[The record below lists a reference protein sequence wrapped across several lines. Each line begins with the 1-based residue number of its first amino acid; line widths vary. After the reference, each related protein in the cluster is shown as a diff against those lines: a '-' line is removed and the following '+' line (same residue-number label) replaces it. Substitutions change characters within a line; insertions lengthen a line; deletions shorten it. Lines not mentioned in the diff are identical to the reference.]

1 MTNSLKN
8 CYLFS
13 RHYFNFKTNK
23 KAKENRENI
32 ELFCLVQMVNKTL
45 DEKECFEIFKMMK
58 AKKEW
63 IGFKE
68 DVTD

>member
-1 MTNSLKN
+1 
-8 CYLFS
+8 
-13 RHYFNFKTNK
+13 
-23 KAKENRENI
+23 
-32 ELFCLVQMVNKTL
+32 MVNKTL